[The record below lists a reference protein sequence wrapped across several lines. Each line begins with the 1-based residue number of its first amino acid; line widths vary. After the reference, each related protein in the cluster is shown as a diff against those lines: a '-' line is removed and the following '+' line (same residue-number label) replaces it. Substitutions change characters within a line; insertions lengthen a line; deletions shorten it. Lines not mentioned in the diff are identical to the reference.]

1 MRNCPTEGAVSTGIS
16 RKPTAISDEP
26 RPTLQY
32 GERLGRYIINGFA
45 GTGATSF
52 VYRAR
57 REDSFEPVAIKVLHP
72 HLMNDDVKRKRFL
85 REAQMMMALRHP
97 NIVQFHEIMEL
108 EDEGLAF
115 VMEFIEGE
123 TLEGW
128 TNAGAV
134 DEPTLACLFVDLLRG
149 LGQAHRVGIVHR
161 DLKPANVMITEEHG
175 RYVAK
180 IIDFGVA
187 RFSQSPTEPED
198 RTKIVGTAAYI
209 SPEEVRDP
217 DTVCEASDIY
227 SVGVMM
233 YEAACGRRPF
243 EGLAIRDLMHAHAE
257 TVPASPR
264 SHNPDLTSGFE
275 RVILRTLSKSP
286 EGRFRSAR
294 ELIVALEHAMHEDPS
309 EVLSSE
315 GLADIQTQEWS
326 RALDVLPLD
335 PDERAQSLAFIDYF
349 RTYLMFA
356 LTFVM
361 STGVRG
367 DHADPH
373 YLSRNDS
380 SLPYS

>member
-1 MRNCPTEGAVSTGIS
+1 MSTAIS
-16 RKPTAISDEP
+16 RTPTASSDEP

-72 HLMNDDVKRKRFL
+72 HLMNDEVKRKRFL

-97 NIVQFHEIMEL
+97 NIVRFHEIMEL

-128 TNAGAV
+128 TSAGEV

-161 DLKPANVMITEEHG
+161 DLKPANVMITEDDG

-257 TVPASPR
+257 VVPASPR
-264 SHNPDLTSGFE
+264 SHNPGLTSGFE
-275 RVILRTLSKSP
+275 SVILRTLSKSP
-286 EGRFRSAR
+286 EGRFSSAR
-294 ELIVALEHAMHEDPS
+294 ELIVALEHAMHEDS
-309 EVLSSE
+309 SEEISMEVL
-315 GLADIQTQEWS
+315 ADLQTSEWS
-326 RALDVLPLD
+326 RAMDVLPLD
-335 PDERAQSLAFIDYF
+335 PDERAKSLAFIDYF

-356 LTFVM
+356 FTFVM

-367 DHADPH
+367 DGADPH
-373 YLSRNDS
+373 YLNRPDS
-380 SLPYS
+380 SLPYN

>member
-16 RKPTAISDEP
+16 RNPTARSDEP

-243 EGLAIRDLMHAHAE
+243 EGLAIRDLMQAHAE

-315 GLADIQTQEWS
+315 ALTDIQTQEWS

-367 DHADPH
+367 DGADPH